1 MPGIA
6 LAPALAHGGGTM
18 GKTATDMDRARRPG
32 PRSGVRSIR
41 QEAQVA
47 SSRREIVDAL
57 RDLLRSR
64 RFDDL
69 SVEDILAVSGVSRA
83 TFYRHFKSRR
93 DVVVSMYEV
102 TMERAIPH
110 FQLLG
115 SVASGSLPAIR
126 WARHAVEFYRAEGQ
140 ISVLIHGL
148 AATDEAFHEK
158 LRQDRQMLIRLLAAD
173 VPAFA
178 AALGDDA
185 PARRQRARADIFFM
199 MVDRISAE
207 ITLFAELADMS
218 EYEAVLAERIDAF
231 LQGVA

>member
-1 MPGIA
+1 
-6 LAPALAHGGGTM
+6 
-18 GKTATDMDRARRPG
+18 MDRSGRPG

-93 DVVVSMYEV
+93 DVVVSIYEA
-102 TMERAIPH
+102 TMERSAPH
-110 FQLLG
+110 FRLLAK
-115 SVASGSLPAIR
+115 VASGEVPAAR
-126 WARHAVEFYRAEGQ
+126 WAHEMVDFYRAEGQ

-158 LRQDRQMLIRLLAAD
+158 LREDRQMLIRLLAPE

-178 AALGDDA
+178 RAMGDEA
-185 PARRQRARADIFFM
+185 GARRQRARADIFFM
-199 MVDRISAE
+199 MLDRISAE
-207 ITLFAELADMS
+207 ITLFAELADMAD
-218 EYEAVLAERIDAF
+218 YEAVLAEQIESF
-231 LQGVA
+231 LCGAA